1 MGQQIE
7 KLQSEI
13 DDKMIK
19 KFGMHVDFDDM
30 EESILK
36 KVLLD
41 QSKNSNENRKNE
53 MEIKTLKV
61 WILILR

>member
-1 MGQQIE
+1 MGQHIE

-19 KFGMHVDFDDM
+19 KFGMHIDFDDM

-36 KVLLD
+36 KVLLS

-53 MEIKTLKV
+53 MEIKTLMV
-61 WILILR
+61 